1 MFDKLKKLLEGGVA
15 QVNPWDNGKTFQ
27 SVVNNRTPQQQNA
40 VQQQQQQA
48 RVFNPARPQ
57 QAPQQ
62 NFTDKLRDILDANSQ
77 ADKFRRAQEG
87 QALDYRRQQQDEY
100 GVKRPASTAQKR
112 NVVQKAFDEVNPFDN
127 GKSWNNA
134 QPTTKKA
141 LWQQALD
148 NPVINQAGAI
158 VNAKI
163 PGLGVSTGQIA
174 AQVPSAVGQV
184 GGVGYNF
191 VNDAAKGT
199 KKALNTA
206 QLPFAKAN
214 IERDYKAGR
223 LNQQQA
229 LDRFKAEYDQAGLEP
244 IVVRDP
250 NNPQNFRISSKIE
263 EGTAT
268 PLEFG
273 KQIGSVGIESG
284 LEIAPMVSGMGLA
297 PTKQLLAKTT
307 DKLIAQGVNPT
318 AQLVRSAV
326 AKQIAGEGIKDI
338 GLFGTA
344 QLGKTAIDKNGQVGV
359 SDVVDSYKN
368 AAVNELMGLGFGNI
382 VSGRGWGGN
391 RIGGVIDTAVSRA
404 AGNAV
409 GRKVLPRSVAEITQ
423 EVATAR
429 QPVIANNAP
438 RVTPDG
444 TILPPRPASEIAA
457 ELAASKARAADPNV
471 QAKMASIKA
480 AGQPSTPVKKIN
492 MTPDDQRILADFNDI
507 ANGVYKPDA
516 KLQRK
521 IELDATYIAEKYNI
535 PLRSTPQEMAE
546 EFDNVLQR
554 GVTKPEFAPKPQQY
568 NQLAPKPSKQDP
580 LEALKAP
587 KGVYSTEDLYNTLTS
602 QEASV
607 PATMPKVLKQPT
619 AFEQNTG
626 VVAPT
631 KKAMLE
637 LNTKRLNL
645 TPEQTA
651 QLDPKVK
658 SVVDRMSNDDVVR
671 IAKSAGLDTKSYSPG
686 ETRVKIAEQLNVRQD
701 AVRLMNEAEVA
712 RKAGNTDQAAELLK
726 QAAEQGRISRTQ
738 GTDLARQLQ
747 ARRIIANEL
756 DTPQQKVFKLFDE
769 AGVNPDVYTKR
780 LAGVDFSDSKQVVNA
795 YRELVP
801 AKAGQWLDTVRYN
814 SMLSS
819 PLTQAVN
826 IFGNAQNVAGV
837 APIEKTIRGGIDSI
851 AGLFGKERQYAAGEG
866 ASYLKGE
873 VKALPKAAKSF
884 VDALK
889 GSGEYANQ
897 DFSDYNMPLATK
909 GAAGK
914 AYQALSFPMR
924 VLDGMDKFFRTLASS
939 GEEAA
944 LDKRVSKG
952 IGLRGDKQSL
962 IDQEAAYRVY
972 QAEGHIPGQGK
983 VLDAM
988 DSVADLVM
996 SGRNSKNPILSTI
1009 SKFTVPFVKTVNN
1022 INKQGFIEYSPA
1034 GLLNLVGK
1042 EDKIEGITKAVMG
1055 TAVFGTSALL
1065 LKSGD
1070 MTWAEPRNAEERARF
1085 RAEGKQPYAIKMGG
1099 KWYNY
1104 SKLTP
1109 VVAFPMAMTAALDD
1123 AFNKGKADQSF
1134 IDKTLTAFAK
1144 YGNFMS
1150 DQSYAKS
1157 IGDTLGAIG
1166 GDEEAIAR
1174 MVSNQWQQVVP
1185 ARALTG
1191 WLARMTD
1198 DVERKVDTTQGY
1210 FDQQVQAFMQQ
1221 YPGLRQKTPTRDYQ
1235 GQPIAANNPVL
1246 NAFSPVRVTNDRG
1259 VSPLD
1264 AEQDAIKLATA
1275 KAELL
1280 DKRQL
1285 KEVDNRSADKI
1296 REAQKQ
1302 LISQPGWNELTAEE
1316 KKSGL
1321 SRLESDIKAVEKLQY
1336 QADNHVGEYSG
1347 SYTGKS
1353 TKLTANQKT
1362 LVNDGVRLSKY
1373 VGKSDSTEAKTN
1385 KEKYEKAFEDFNDP
1399 DNGYSRVEKVKKRE
1413 ELKRLTVQK
1422 DYDEDT
1428 TMLHGMSK
1436 EDVWGFLSTYEDGKA
1451 AADKLLALDDALTAA
1466 GVQDKNKF
1474 RDKYGNIAIKP
1485 KEKSSGKG
1493 GSKAKTVKGQAEA
1506 VSSERKL
1513 RALLANTNNKTSY
1526 RKPATQSA
1534 KVGLKKFAVKSAGIT
1549 SRKGA

>member
-1 MFDKLKKLLEGGVA
+1 
-15 QVNPWDNGKTFQ
+15 
-27 SVVNNRTPQQQNA
+27 
-40 VQQQQQQA
+40 
-48 RVFNPARPQ
+48 
-57 QAPQQ
+57 
-62 NFTDKLRDILDANSQ
+62 
-77 ADKFRRAQEG
+77 
-87 QALDYRRQQQDEY
+87 
-100 GVKRPASTAQKR
+100 
-112 NVVQKAFDEVNPFDN
+112 
-127 GKSWNNA
+127 
-134 QPTTKKA
+134 
-141 LWQQALD
+141 
-148 NPVINQAGAI
+148 
-158 VNAKI
+158 
-163 PGLGVSTGQIA
+163 
-174 AQVPSAVGQV
+174 
-184 GGVGYNF
+184 
-191 VNDAAKGT
+191 
-199 KKALNTA
+199 
-206 QLPFAKAN
+206 
-214 IERDYKAGR
+214 
-223 LNQQQA
+223 
-229 LDRFKAEYDQAGLEP
+229 
-244 IVVRDP
+244 
-250 NNPQNFRISSKIE
+250 
-263 EGTAT
+263 
-268 PLEFG
+268 
-273 KQIGSVGIESG
+273 
-284 LEIAPMVSGMGLA
+284 
-297 PTKQLLAKTT
+297 
-307 DKLIAQGVNPT
+307 
-318 AQLVRSAV
+318 
-326 AKQIAGEGIKDI
+326 
-338 GLFGTA
+338 
-344 QLGKTAIDKNGQVGV
+344 
-359 SDVVDSYKN
+359 
-368 AAVNELMGLGFGNI
+368 
-382 VSGRGWGGN
+382 
-391 RIGGVIDTAVSRA
+391 
-404 AGNAV
+404 
-409 GRKVLPRSVAEITQ
+409 
-423 EVATAR
+423 
-429 QPVIANNAP
+429 
-438 RVTPDG
+438 
-444 TILPPRPASEIAA
+444 
-457 ELAASKARAADPNV
+457 
-471 QAKMASIKA
+471 
-480 AGQPSTPVKKIN
+480 
-492 MTPDDQRILADFNDI
+492 
-507 ANGVYKPDA
+507 
-516 KLQRK
+516 
-521 IELDATYIAEKYNI
+521 
-535 PLRSTPQEMAE
+535 
-546 EFDNVLQR
+546 
-554 GVTKPEFAPKPQQY
+554 
-568 NQLAPKPSKQDP
+568 
-580 LEALKAP
+580 
-587 KGVYSTEDLYNTLTS
+587 
-602 QEASV
+602 
-607 PATMPKVLKQPT
+607 
-619 AFEQNTG
+619 
-626 VVAPT
+626 
-631 KKAMLE
+631 
-637 LNTKRLNL
+637 
-645 TPEQTA
+645 
-651 QLDPKVK
+651 
-658 SVVDRMSNDDVVR
+658 MSNDDVVR

-780 LAGVDFSDSKQVVNA
+780 LAGVDFKDSKQVVNA

-851 AGLFGKERQYAAGEG
+851 AGLFGKERQYATGEG

-1362 LVNDGVRLSKY
+1362 LVNDGVKLSKY

-1451 AADKLLALDDALTAA
+1451 AAEKLLALDDALTAA

-1474 RDKYGNIAIKP
+1474 RDKYGNITIKP
-1485 KEKSSGKG
+1485 KEKSSG

-1534 KVGLKKFAVKSAGIT
+1534 KVGLKKFAVKSAGLT
-1549 SRKGA
+1549 SKKGA

>member
-1 MFDKLKKLLEGGVA
+1 MFDKLKKLLEGGIA
-15 QVNPWDNGKTFQ
+15 QANIFDGGKTFQ

-100 GVKRPASTAQKR
+100 GVKRPAMNVGSQVLGNAARFVNTAKAGVDEASDTSMLLMANQVYGDRGRDEMLKRIRERQEKQYAPNSGLFGAGTWFDSKADFEKSTA
-112 NVVQKAFDEVNPFDN
+112 
-127 GKSWNNA
+127 
-134 QPTTKKA
+134 
-141 LWQQALD
+141 
-148 NPVINQAGAI
+148 NPVDLVVNKAAPGVVGTAFEAGSLGAGQVAPKLAVVGAKQFITQGAKAAGARA
-158 VNAKI
+158 VE
-163 PGLGVSTGQIA
+163 GVIA
-174 AQVPSAVGQV
+174 
-184 GGVGYNF
+184 
-191 VNDAAKGT
+191 DAASQK
-199 KKALNTA
+199 
-206 QLPFAKAN
+206 F
-214 IERDYKAGR
+214 ERDRYSPE
-223 LNQQQA
+223 Q
-229 LDRFKAEYDQAGLEP
+229 
-244 IVVRDP
+244 
-250 NNPQNFRISSKIE
+250 
-263 EGTAT
+263 
-268 PLEFG
+268 
-273 KQIGSVGIESG
+273 
-284 LEIAPMVSGMGLA
+284 
-297 PTKQLLAKTT
+297 
-307 DKLIAQGVNPT
+307 
-318 AQLVRSAV
+318 SAV
-326 AKQIAGEGIKDI
+326 AAVTAAGLPIVARG
-338 GLFGTA
+338 A
-344 QLGKTAIDKNGQVGV
+344 GKVVSRAID
-359 SDVVDSYKN
+359 
-368 AAVNELMGLGFGNI
+368 
-382 VSGRGWGGN
+382 
-391 RIGGVIDTAVSRA
+391 A

-492 MTPDDQRILADFNDI
+492 MTPDDQRILSDFNDI
-507 ANGVYKPDA
+507 ANGVYTPDA

-521 IELDATYIAEKYNI
+521 IEYDATQIAEKYGI
-535 PLRSTPQEMAE
+535 PLRSTPQEMAD

-554 GVTKPEFAPKPQQY
+554 GVTKPEFAPKPPRQT
-568 NQLAPKPSKQDP
+568 NQLAPKPKQDP
-580 LEALKAP
+580 LEALKAEARKYKSAEEFVSNTKDTP
-587 KGVYSTEDLYNTLTS
+587 KTARVFVKSKFRDSGGYADFPIIRKVENKTLYQGGSADGRQFWTENKKYAEQFGEVTKKTGTFYEVDNGNRMTTVYVDADKQLTDLYNQATKPKAYY
-602 QEASV
+602 QNV
-607 PATMPKVLKQPT
+607 PKSYTEPKAQSEV
-619 AFEQNTG
+619 
-626 VVAPT
+626 
-631 KKAMLE
+631 E

-645 TPEQTA
+645 TPDQAA

-851 AGLFGKERQYAAGEG
+851 AGLFGKERQYATGEG

-909 GAAGK
+909 GTAGK

-1235 GQPIAANNPVL
+1235 GQPIAANNQVL

-1264 AEQDAIKLATA
+1264 AEQDAIKLATD

-1362 LVNDGVRLSKY
+1362 LVNDGVKLSKY

-1474 RDKYGNIAIKP
+1474 RDKYGNVAIRP